1 MIRSSSRKRRRRALA
16 SLGLAL
22 LLALGWPATFRA
34 ATIGPS
40 GLALPRFVSILGDKV
55 NLRTGPGVRYP
66 VAWVF
71 VRGNLPVLVTLEFD
85 NWRKVRDLDGAEGW
99 VHRSLLTGRRHGVI
113 TGQVRFL
120 RRAPRPDSPVLLR
133 AEPGVIGR
141 LLACG
146 AGWCRME
153 IGEIDGW
160 LPQAHLF
167 GALAGE
173 RFE

>member
-1 MIRSSSRKRRRRALA
+1 MCVLA
-16 SLGLAL
+16 SCGLVL
-22 LLALGWPATFRA
+22 LLLFGSPATVWA
-34 ATIGPS
+34 GKKGPS
-40 GLALPRFVSILGDKV
+40 GLPLPRFVSIQGDKV

-71 VRGNLPVLVTLEFD
+71 VRANLPVLVTLEFE

-99 VHRSLLTGRRHGVI
+99 VHRSLLTGRRHAVV
-113 TGQVRFL
+113 TGQL
-120 RRAPRPDSPVLLR
+120 RLLHREPRPDSPAILR

-141 LLACG
+141 LLACRE
-146 AGWCRME
+146 GWCRME
-153 IGEIDGW
+153 IDEVTGW
-160 LPQAHLF
+160 LRKAHLF

>member
-1 MIRSSSRKRRRRALA
+1 MARVGLA
-16 SLGLAL
+16 AL
-22 LLALGWPATFRA
+22 LLVAGSATLSA
-34 ATIGPS
+34 AAGKGRS
-40 GLALPRFVSILGDKV
+40 GLPLPRFVSISGAKV

-71 VRGNLPVLVTLEFD
+71 VRANLPVLVTLEFE

-99 VHRSLLTGRRHGVI
+99 VHQSLLSGRRHGVV

-120 RRAPRPDSPVLLR
+120 RRAPRPDSPALLR

-141 LLACG
+141 LLTCRE
-146 AGWCRME
+146 GWCRME
-153 IGEIDGW
+153 IDDVTGW

-173 RFE
+173 SFD

>member
-1 MIRSSSRKRRRRALA
+1 MIRSSVTKRRRRILA
-16 SLGLAL
+16 ACGLAL
-22 LLALGWPATFRA
+22 LLLCGWPATVWA
-34 ATIGPS
+34 AKKAPS
-40 GLALPRFVSILGDKV
+40 GMALPRFVSILGDKV
-55 NLRTGPGVRYP
+55 NLRTGPGARYP

-71 VRGNLPVLVTLEFD
+71 VRANLPVLVTLEFE

-113 TGQVRFL
+113 TGQVRLL

-141 LLACG
+141 LLACRG
-146 AGWCRME
+146 AWCRME
-153 IGEIDGW
+153 IGKIDGW

-173 RFE
+173 AFE